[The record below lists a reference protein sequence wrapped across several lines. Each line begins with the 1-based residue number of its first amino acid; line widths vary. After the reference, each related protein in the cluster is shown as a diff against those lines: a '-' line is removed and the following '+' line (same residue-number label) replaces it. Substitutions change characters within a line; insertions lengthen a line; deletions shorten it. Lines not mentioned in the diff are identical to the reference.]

1 MAVQKVKLKPADLL
15 LYMGNKSKFLAL
27 FLLLSHVIYIYIYII
42 GVVGFFQNLGMQLGF
57 FCTVPLPFPWNNIWK
72 AISWV
77 PFNFFLLV
85 GAFMRQSRAL
95 ENVEMKKNN
104 NSNKYTKIIELSFCL
119 FP

>member
-57 FCTVPLPFPWNNIWK
+57 FCTVPLPFP
-72 AISWV
+72 
-77 PFNFFLLV
+77 
-85 GAFMRQSRAL
+85 
-95 ENVEMKKNN
+95 
-104 NSNKYTKIIELSFCL
+104 
-119 FP
+119 